1 MLPKGV
7 HIGPVG
13 ISGVIPW
20 VHMVIPCGCPLGNVP
35 WVPIGY
41 PLGNMGYPLG
51 VIPWVTGYP
60 LGDISRVYPLGTVI
74 PWVTCTQGITQ
85 GTQGIPIPWV
95 LSLGYGLGLPMWYR
109 TGWCV

>member
-13 ISGVIPW
+13 ISGVIPWVHMVIPW

-60 LGDISRVYPLGTVI
+60 LGDISRVYI
-74 PWVTCTQGITQ
+74 PWVR
-85 GTQGIPIPWV
+85 
-95 LSLGYGLGLPMWYR
+95 LSLG
-109 TGWCV
+109 